1 MITLNLE
8 ANTEEEKLIKEHL
21 ENTASETLAEKI
33 NNGTKIIKDNKT
45 LLNKKDLNGFLDY
58 AKEQARS
65 SAKNGVAMIHHETVF
80 GWAIHY
86 FEEDSIEG
94 TLYNED
100 GTEYK
105 KIVKTEYKP
114 PVAKVEV
121 KKKPENEQANFLD
134 MFNSQ
139 NKQDEIEDEARKK
152 AVVQLAIGTLSY
164 SELEAVEHIFEE
176 LDGNEGLL
184 VASKI
189 ADKVGIT
196 RSVIVNALRKFES
209 AGVIESRS
217 LGMKGTHIKI
227 LNEKLIDELKKIR

>member
-139 NKQDEIEDEARKK
+139 YKQDEIEDVEEDIIEEKK
-152 AVVQLAIGTLSY
+152 VPNPLTREQMELLVRTFDEP
-164 SELEAVEHIFEE
+164 ELEEE
-176 LDGNEGLL
+176 LRQLKEQEEKQALKIENIDMETGEVLTTQNTDNELIEILNKLL
-184 VASKI
+184 DNKL
-189 ADKVGIT
+189 KVGI
-196 RSVIVNALRKFES
+196 
-209 AGVIESRS
+209 
-217 LGMKGTHIKI
+217 
-227 LNEKLIDELKKIR
+227 

>member
-1 MITLNLE
+1 MIKLNLE

-45 LLNKKDLNGFLDY
+45 LLNKKDFNGFLNY
-58 AKEQARS
+58 AKEQAKS
-65 SAKNGVAMIHHETVF
+65 SVKNGVAMIHHETVF

-114 PVAKVEV
+114 PVTKVEV

-134 MFNSQ
+134 MFSNQ
-139 NKQDEIEDEARKK
+139 NKQEENEVEEETIEEKKIENPLTREQMELLVKTFDEP
-152 AVVQLAIGTLSY
+152 
-164 SELEAVEHIFEE
+164 ELEEE
-176 LDGNEGLL
+176 LRLLDKQEKQQKEIIEKHIDMETGEVLTTQMIDNEL
-184 VASKI
+184 
-189 ADKVGIT
+189 
-196 RSVIVNALRKFES
+196 
-209 AGVIESRS
+209 IE
-217 LGMKGTHIKI
+217 I
-227 LNEKLIDELKKIR
+227 LNKLLDNKLKVSI

>member
-1 MITLNLE
+1 MIKLNLE

-45 LLNKKDLNGFLDY
+45 LLNKKDFNGFLNY
-58 AKEQARS
+58 AKEQAKS

-114 PVAKVEV
+114 PVTKVEV

-134 MFNSQ
+134 MFSNQ
-139 NKQDEIEDEARKK
+139 NKQEENEVEEETIEEKKIENPLTREQMELLVKTFDEP
-152 AVVQLAIGTLSY
+152 
-164 SELEAVEHIFEE
+164 ELEEE
-176 LDGNEGLL
+176 LRLLDKQEKQQKEIIEKHIDMETGEVLTTQMIDNEL
-184 VASKI
+184 
-189 ADKVGIT
+189 
-196 RSVIVNALRKFES
+196 
-209 AGVIESRS
+209 IE
-217 LGMKGTHIKI
+217 I
-227 LNEKLIDELKKIR
+227 LNKLLDNKLKVSIW

>member
-139 NKQDEIEDEARKK
+139 NKQDEIEDVEEDIIEEKK
-152 AVVQLAIGTLSY
+152 VPNPLTREQMELLVRTFDEP
-164 SELEAVEHIFEE
+164 ELEEE
-176 LDGNEGLL
+176 LRQLKEQEEKQALKIENIDMETGEVLTTQNTDNELIEIQNKLL
-184 VASKI
+184 DNKL
-189 ADKVGIT
+189 KVGI
-196 RSVIVNALRKFES
+196 
-209 AGVIESRS
+209 
-217 LGMKGTHIKI
+217 
-227 LNEKLIDELKKIR
+227 

>member
-1 MITLNLE
+1 MIKLNLE

-45 LLNKKDLNGFLDY
+45 LLNKKDFNGFLNY
-58 AKEQARS
+58 AKEQAKS

-114 PVAKVEV
+114 PVTKVEI

-134 MFNSQ
+134 MFSNQ
-139 NKQDEIEDEARKK
+139 NKQEENEVEEETIEEKKIENPLTREQMELLVKTFDEP
-152 AVVQLAIGTLSY
+152 
-164 SELEAVEHIFEE
+164 ELEEE
-176 LDGNEGLL
+176 LRLLDKQEKQQKEIIEKHIDLETGEVLQENTIDNEL
-184 VASKI
+184 
-189 ADKVGIT
+189 
-196 RSVIVNALRKFES
+196 
-209 AGVIESRS
+209 IE
-217 LGMKGTHIKI
+217 I
-227 LNEKLIDELKKIR
+227 LNKLLDNKLKVSI